1 MRTENLKRPRKAA
14 LVVNSYDQVR
24 LVVERIR
31 EVNPDLS
38 ARTRG
43 VLREISGREYSEQ
56 RYVLR
61 GQIEGVGS
69 DPDVDVLVFPLAAL
83 GRAVNIVF
91 TEDDDDQGKSAIG
104 SIFFLIRP
112 HHAVGDTSLM
122 LSILAKH
129 TEQLDA
135 EDFGRQGLTA
145 VSRVVHQRRYEA
157 FRQVSQ
163 LTTRPTNFSQLA
175 PETRKAFAANLLV
188 DILQMIGRG
197 IRKGMPVEVYFVDA
211 AWAPKSALGEME
223 SANSSVL
230 VEMQAVL
237 RQCLNA
243 QDPDERG
250 VYEALYSQ
258 SWEAFKEIDGLIPP
272 SVSHEGTPSE
282 FFPSPAS
289 LEDALDGWDP
299 YPADSGLED
308 RTTWDPDEWDS
319 EEDY

>member
-1 MRTENLKRPRKAA
+1 M
-14 LVVNSYDQVR
+14 
-24 LVVERIR
+24 
-31 EVNPDLS
+31 
-38 ARTRG
+38 
-43 VLREISGREYSEQ
+43 
-56 RYVLR
+56 
-61 GQIEGVGS
+61 
-69 DPDVDVLVFPLAAL
+69 DVLVFPLAAL

-91 TEDDDDQGKSAIG
+91 TEDDDDRGKSAIG

-135 EDFGRQGLTA
+135 EDFGHHGLSA

-211 AWAPKSALGEME
+211 AWAPMSALGEPE

-230 VEMQAVL
+230 VEMQDVL
-237 RQCLNA
+237 RHCLNV

-250 VYEALYSQ
+250 IYEALYSQ
-258 SWEAFKEIDGLIPP
+258 SWEAFREIDGLMRPNI
-272 SVSHEGTPSE
+272 SHEGKPNE
-282 FFPSPAS
+282 FFPSPAG

-308 RTTWDPDEWDS
+308 RSTWDPDDWNS